1 MNLFLGYL
9 FFFILYIPIQSS
21 IMSKDS
27 SPSISEEHIVPSS
40 SSHSSIKTTSTTSAA
55 VSGWIDSAPWSGVS
69 LDQLSTYARRASN
82 SSLNLLNVT
91 SVLPSIKSEDAEQR
105 LIERIQKGN
114 SGSLK
119 ALQLSLNNS
128 SQGLSQIYEHINRR
142 VPQLVDQRQQLHAL
156 SERVATANAD
166 LVDASEVVTSM
177 ERIESFVHMADM
189 IQASLKLVSSQK

>member
-1 MNLFLGYL
+1 MET
-9 FFFILYIPIQSS
+9 FFFYKKKILLPT
-21 IMSKDS
+21 MSKDL
-27 SPSISEEHIVPSS
+27 SPSINEEHIFPSS
-40 SSHSSIKTTSTTSAA
+40 LSHSSIKTTTTTSAA
-55 VSGWIDSAPWSGVS
+55 VSGWINSTPWSSVS

-105 LIERIQKGN
+105 LIERIQKVQR
-114 SGSLK
+114 GSLK
-119 ALQLSLNNS
+119 TLHLSLNNS

-142 VPQLVDQRQQLHAL
+142 VPQLVDQRQQLQVL

-189 IQASLKLVSSQK
+189 IQASLKLISSHK